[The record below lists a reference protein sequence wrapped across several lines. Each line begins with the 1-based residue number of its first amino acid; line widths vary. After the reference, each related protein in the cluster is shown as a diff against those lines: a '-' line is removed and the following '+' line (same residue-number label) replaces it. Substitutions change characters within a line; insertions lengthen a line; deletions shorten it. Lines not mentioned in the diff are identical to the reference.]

1 MFFKN
6 QLLTFMFIFWVGL
19 LKSQSV
25 FYLSDYQILRQS
37 NLAQKSFSS
46 YSNIYTSC
54 GNDYLLKELMN
65 VQLTGQC
72 VVKNNVLVMQI
83 MHSGYSKYGS
93 LTSSIAYA
101 RQFGKRV
108 SIGLRFHYLYQHIE
122 QYESVHSVT
131 FDISM
136 FAIVT
141 KKLFFGFEV
150 YNPAR
155 LKYGIRGSSLIPMK
169 FSLQAQYKYSDKLL
183 FVLDLYK
190 RLPGEF
196 DVLLGAYYCPLN
208 YFYLAFDVSL
218 LNVDMGIM
226 LRCGH
231 FYFTINL
238 KYNYQLGF
246 SPEVG
251 LAYQFHQLK

>member
-1 MFFKN
+1 MLFKN
-6 QLLTFMFIFWVGL
+6 HLLMSIFIFLTGL
-19 LKSQSV
+19 IYSQSV
-25 FYLSDYQILRQS
+25 FYLSDYQILRRS
-37 NLAQKSFSS
+37 ILAQKSFSS
-46 YSNIYTSC
+46 YSSIYTSC

-65 VQLTGQC
+65 VQLAGHW
-72 VVKNNVLVMQI
+72 VVKENVLSLQVM
-83 MHSGYSKYGS
+83 HYGYAKYGD

-122 QYESVHSVT
+122 QYESIHSVT

-141 KKLFFGFEV
+141 KKLSFGFEV

-155 LKYGIRGSSLIPMK
+155 LKYGIRGPSLIPMK

-183 FVLDLYK
+183 FLLDLYK

-196 DVLLGAYYCPLN
+196 DILLGVYYCPLN

-218 LNVDMGIM
+218 LNAGIGVM
-226 LRCGH
+226 LRCSH

-251 LAYQFHQLK
+251 IAYQFHR